1 MLMKNVALKGS
12 LITAMILGVGGCS
25 MMGTGADSSALVPP
39 SAQGGMS
46 PQAPIQAP
54 TYPPMPTYNP
64 NPNLLQAQNPNYPK
78 KIDTLVVDKVEI
90 AGLNKSEK
98 MDPKFERDEVL
109 TPTNR
114 PNDSIIPNAPML
126 TESNVIE
133 LNAVGMGIPP
143 ENTISPG
150 QAMALAKRAAII
162 DAYRQIGE
170 KMYGIRLNAQD
181 TVKDMVVQN
190 SSVKTKVEALIRNAE
205 ISESVWKDGMMQVS
219 MQLKLDGRVWH
230 RVLMGNK

>member
-1 MLMKNVALKGS
+1 MKNVAFKGS
-12 LITAMILGVGGCS
+12 LITAIMLGVGGCS
-25 MMGTGADSSALVPP
+25 IMGTGADSGALVPP
-39 SAQGGMS
+39 SAQAGM
-46 PQAPIQAP
+46 PAQAPIQAP

-64 NPNLLQAQNPNYPK
+64 NPNLLQAQNPNYPR

-90 AGLNKSEK
+90 AGLNKPKE
-98 MDPKFERDEVL
+98 DPKFEKDEVL

-114 PNDSIIPNAPML
+114 PNDSIIPNSPML
-126 TESNVIE
+126 TENNVIE

-205 ISESVWKDGMMQVS
+205 ISESVWKDGVMQVS
-219 MQLKLDGRVWH
+219 MQLKLDGRIWH
-230 RVLMGNK
+230 RVLTGNR